1 MEVLIPSPRTT
12 DLRAARI
19 PLTLRGLK
27 ERQNKVKL
35 LHPVLVIKNVGTL
48 EKEQFKEIITSQ
60 KITVTLYV

>member
-1 MEVLIPSPRTT
+1 MS
-12 DLRAARI
+12 
-19 PLTLRGLK
+19 GLK

-48 EKEQFKEIITSQ
+48 EKDQFKEIITSQ